1 MGFSKEKQDGQ
12 RHRVP
17 TLRDWNSYKMTA
29 ESRSCAYIMPIH
41 KYLTHYPPSLIAQ
54 VESLVKNDQLAAYLL
69 DRYPKPHKVA
79 NDSDLRD
86 YVLSLKNQHMK
97 KSQPLSKIVYDSKLH
112 VVHNALGLH
121 SYVSRNQGGKLKT
134 KNELRVSAVFKKTP
148 EEFLNMI
155 VVHELAHL
163 KEKEHNKAF
172 YRLCNNM
179 LSNYH
184 QLELDMR
191 LYLIQ
196 LELDES
202 LYD

>member
-1 MGFSKEKQDGQ
+1 
-12 RHRVP
+12 
-17 TLRDWNSYKMTA
+17 
-29 ESRSCAYIMPIH
+29 MPIR
-41 KYLTHYPPSLIAQ
+41 KYLNNYPPSLIAQ
-54 VESLVKNDQLAAYLL
+54 VEALIKNEKLASYLL

-86 YVLSLKNQHMK
+86 YVMSLKNLHMK
-97 KSQPLSKIVYDSKLH
+97 KSQPLSKIIYDSKLH

-121 SYVSRNQGGKLKT
+121 SYVARKQGGKLKT

-148 EEFLNMI
+148 EAFLNMI

-196 LELDES
+196 LELGET
-202 LYD
+202 LYG